1 MIFLLIVTTAFSAL
15 LESWGKQEDET
26 SQPKN

>member
-15 LESWGKQEDET
+15 LDSWGKQEDET
-26 SQPKN
+26 HGTEN